1 MGNQKQLLEQELANS
16 KNSIRAL
23 ENQIKSPQFS
33 VKKSTIKQTQ
43 DSSNLSG
50 INMESLISEL
60 SSITS
65 DEKVFQ
71 FLREKSKNKM
81 VESTSEEEYA
91 KLQ

>member
-16 KNSIRAL
+16 KNSIRAI

>member
-1 MGNQKQLLEQELANS
+1 
-16 KNSIRAL
+16 
-23 ENQIKSPQFS
+23 
-33 VKKSTIKQTQ
+33 
-43 DSSNLSG
+43 
-50 INMESLISEL
+50 MESLISEL

>member
-16 KNSIRAL
+16 KNSIRAI

-91 KLQ
+91 TLQ

>member
-16 KNSIRAL
+16 KNSIRAI

-71 FLREKSKNKM
+71 VLREKSKNKM